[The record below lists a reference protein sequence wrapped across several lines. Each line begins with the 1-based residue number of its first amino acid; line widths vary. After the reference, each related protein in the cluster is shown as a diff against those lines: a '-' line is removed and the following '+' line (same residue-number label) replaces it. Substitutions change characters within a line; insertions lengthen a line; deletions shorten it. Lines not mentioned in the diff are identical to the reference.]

1 MRITIKNVKAV
12 SVNASTKSENV
23 NVDMDGVALEEILS
37 NIDILAVIQYYGVAE
52 LLDSMGGDQL
62 KAYLECI

>member
-1 MRITIKNVKAV
+1 MHITIKNVKAV